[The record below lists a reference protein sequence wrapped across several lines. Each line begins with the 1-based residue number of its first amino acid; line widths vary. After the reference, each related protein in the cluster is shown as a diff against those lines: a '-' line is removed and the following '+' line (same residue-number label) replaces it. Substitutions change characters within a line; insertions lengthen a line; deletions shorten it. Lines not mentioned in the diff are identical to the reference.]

1 LAGFKKLALKKG
13 KIIKSFQHLTGLIAA
28 PFAPLNAEG
37 GLKLDIVEH
46 YAKFLHR
53 NGVQGAFVCGTSG
66 ESMSLS
72 VAERMAIAKRWV
84 EVAPPG
90 LRVIVHVGHNAL
102 PDSRALAAHAQ
113 EIRAWAIAAIAPS
126 FFKPATVA
134 DLVNFCAEVAAA
146 APSLPFYYYHMPAMS
161 GVDFAMVDF
170 LELAE
175 SKIPNLAGIK
185 FTHENLMDYAF
196 CLNAK
201 GGRFNMLFGRDEIL
215 LAALALGAR
224 GAVGSTYNFA
234 APLYLNLMKAFD
246 DNDLPKARLL
256 QQKAITMIS
265 VLAHCGANF
274 ISASKAVM
282 QMLGVECGKS
292 RSPIA
297 QISAEQRRK
306 LQNVLTKMGF
316 FDFCAK

>member
-1 LAGFKKLALKKG
+1 MQSFK
-13 KIIKSFQHLTGLIAA
+13 HLNGLVAA
-28 PFAPLNAEG
+28 PFTPMNAEG
-37 GLKLDIVEH
+37 GLSLDVVEH

-84 EVAPPG
+84 EAALPG
-90 LRVIVHVGHNAL
+90 LRIIVHVGHNAL

-113 EIRAWAIAAIAPS
+113 EIGAWAVAAISPS
-126 FFKPATVA
+126 FFKPAAVA
-134 DLVNFCAEVAAA
+134 DLVDYCAEVAAA

-161 GVDFAMVDF
+161 GVNFAMIDF
-170 LELAE
+170 LELAA

-185 FTHENLMDYAF
+185 FTYENLMDFAS
-196 CLNAK
+196 CLQAE
-201 GGRFNMLFGRDEIL
+201 GGRFNILFGRDEIL
-215 LAALALGAR
+215 LAALVFGAR

-234 APLYLNLMKAFD
+234 APLYLNLIKAFE

-256 QQKAITMIS
+256 QQKAIAMIS
-265 VLAHCGANF
+265 ILVHCGAHF

-282 QMLGVECGKS
+282 QMLGVECGPS
-292 RSPIA
+292 RAPIA

-306 LQNVLTKMGF
+306 LQSDLTKIGF